1 MPPTIDVSPFKPQQR
16 AFLDAYPRFRTI
28 THTAD
33 ALGIPRQSVYDWQ
46 ANTPGFADALVQ
58 VKEAVGDEVEAE
70 MLRRALAGES
80 QMSDT
85 LLIFATKRFRPEY
98 RDSYQVNVRQESISI
113 SLSLDDMP
121 AADKLQLLDRL
132 RSRIQPAAL
141 PESTEPQ

>member
-1 MPPTIDVSPFKPQQR
+1 MPATIDVSPFKPQQR
-16 AFLDAYPRFRTI
+16 AFLEAFPRYRTV

-46 ANTPGFADALVQ
+46 ANTPGFADAFVQ
-58 VKEAVGDEVEAE
+58 AKEAVGDEVEAE

-98 RDSYQVNVRQESISI
+98 RDTYQVNVRQESLSI

-121 AADKLQLLDRL
+121 AADKLELLDRL
-132 RSRIQPAAL
+132 RNRISTPAL
-141 PESTEPQ
+141 PEPTDAP